1 MPRMQQKQRPCLEAP
16 EHHLNEG
23 PLPAG
28 AGRIKRDGGF
38 TSASFFADIAR
49 AAI

>member
-1 MPRMQQKQRPCLEAP
+1 MPRMQQKQRRCLEAP

-28 AGRIKRDGGF
+28 AGRIKPDGGL
-38 TSASFFADIAR
+38 TSASFFADSAG